1 VIIHAKWS
9 FLRLV
14 VFRYLSKVTTGFVI
28 VYFQISSSECGLMG
42 TFQIDIW
49 VQFIIKATVLNVV
62 YNKQTQC
69 DLTQR

>member
-1 VIIHAKWS
+1 
-9 FLRLV
+9 
-14 VFRYLSKVTTGFVI
+14 
-28 VYFQISSSECGLMG
+28 MG

-49 VQFIIKATVLNVV
+49 VQFIIKAMVLNVV